1 MGTQVISVTN
11 TNFAQRLDVTSKQV
25 GVLEV
30 KKNSSCYKY
39 GKELIFLHTF
49 YNSTCT
55 IAHLL
60 NFALE
65 TFSGILNK
73 QRMSDFPPK
82 KLFSIFEY
90 LQKKRGEMDFSLL
103 SIF

>member
-1 MGTQVISVTN
+1 MGTQVISVIN
-11 TNFAQRLDVTSKQV
+11 TNFAQRLDVNSKQV

-30 KKNSSCYKY
+30 QKNSSCYKL
-39 GKELIFLHTF
+39 GKELIFFLHTL

-65 TFSGILNK
+65 IFSGIFNK
-73 QRMSDFPPK
+73 
-82 KLFSIFEY
+82 
-90 LQKKRGEMDFSLL
+90 
-103 SIF
+103 